1 MFQDSITLKNRHQ
14 KFVKA
19 VSENG
24 IVYGLKSKNGFATS
38 SANNCEDDDGNPIG
52 MICFWAEKVRAKS
65 CAKDEWK
72 KYKATEIPL
81 AEFME
86 NWCVGMANDGLLIGT
101 QFDQNLFGYEV
112 EPLDL
117 ILELTAELKS
127 NGKDLNF
134 RKFNGNEDL
143 EKQVNR
149 IINE

>member
-14 KFVKA
+14 KFIKT

-38 SANNCEDDDGNPIG
+38 SSTQFEDDYGNPIG

-117 ILELTAELKS
+117 IIELTSELKS
-127 NGKDLNF
+127 IGKDLMF
-134 RKFNGNEDL
+134 RKFNGIADL
-143 EKQVNR
+143 EKQVIG